1 MSKKREYYKILQEKF
16 SNINLNKPLF
26 YNNQF
31 GLRFSLQENELNV
44 EDYFENC
51 YNRSIE
57 LFENL
62 FSKDD
67 EVLIVLN
74 EYKWRNRRIRKYN
87 FLFKQI
93 KDLKLHELEYK
104 KFKKNNYT
112 NIWNQVILKTN
123 IDKIKYKNIFKAI
136 INIDF
141 PSRVPRMDNCKNISN
156 KGIFFLNIE
165 NEIVFHMYDD
175 RGIDIIANNIETL
188 RPMYVKFKDWIL
200 SNDLPKIEKILSI

>member
-16 SNINLNKPLF
+16 GNINLNKPLF

-31 GLRFSLQENELNV
+31 GLRFSLQENELND

-74 EYKWRNRRIRKYN
+74 EYKWRNRRIRKHN
-87 FLFKQI
+87 FIFKQI
-93 KDLKLHELEYK
+93 KDLKLHKLEYK
-104 KFKKNNYT
+104 KLNNNT

-123 IDKIKYKNIFKAI
+123 VDKIIYKNIFKAI

-141 PSRVPRMDNCKNISN
+141 PEKHPILDNCKNNLN
-156 KGIFFLNIE
+156 KEIFFFNIE
-165 NEIVFHMYDD
+165 KEIVFHIYDD
-175 RGIDIIANNIETL
+175 RGVDVIANNIETL
-188 RPMYVKFKDWIL
+188 KPIYFKFKDLIL
-200 SNDLPKIEKILSI
+200 SYDLPKIEKILSL